1 MLTCMSVEGLDHMPK
16 KDFGFTSG
24 LNVVHGPVGSGKSMV
39 MRDVLFLLL
48 AGKVPGK
55 RKLASLGKKMRL
67 SVGIESGDESLTIY
81 RTGSTVSAME
91 MPDLTSSS
99 EVTAAVS
106 AFLGVPSS
114 QLVDRCYV
122 SGLTLPASVLT
133 AGSVLSAV
141 RGAIGSAALATFAK
155 DVNAVAIQKKSEAD
169 RCLGASEQPAPE
181 GMEHIDNELGEMQ
194 TDLAKVKADIEA
206 SREGKATSQQVM
218 DCMLNTDVALNIAA
232 LLEKLGSWAERAD
245 AVDVFENAA
254 GYVFLKRCL
263 DADFDLG
270 ATMCEL
276 EQFTQTCMA
285 YQTGLDLERSESQ
298 LPSLMLF
305 NLKQLKYI
313 RELTTTTAEN
323 KDNAAKFIAY
333 CRGLDAQANQLE
345 SDIHSREALRKSAD
359 QIRSQK
365 ESNRARAAELGKQ
378 VTTLTT
384 ALEFLQPSGPHSV
397 EKRLCEARL
406 AGVMG
411 YASEL
416 MQAAGVAG
424 KLRYSADDGLSL
436 ERGNGNLCPVAE
448 LSGGEVTLAALVLR
462 LSQDLKF
469 SKVPFLILD
478 DITGPLGDLTP
489 GVCDMLIGHAARMK
503 SMIVLPTH
511 DRRARGDNIIAF

>member
-16 KDFGFTSG
+16 REFGFTSG

-39 MRDVLFLLL
+39 LRDVLFLLL

-67 SVGIESGDESLTIY
+67 SVGMERGDESLTIY
-81 RTGSTVSAME
+81 RTGSTVSVME
-91 MPDLTSSS
+91 RPDLTSSS
-99 EVTAAVS
+99 DVTAAV
-106 AFLGVPSS
+106 ATFLGVPSS

-141 RGAIGSAALATFAK
+141 RGAIGSAALTAFAK
-155 DVNAVAIQKKSEAD
+155 DVNAVAIRKKSESD
-169 RCLGASEQPAPE
+169 QCLGASVQSVPE
-181 GMEHIDNELGEMQ
+181 GMENIDNELGGMRA
-194 TDLAKVKADIEA
+194 DLAKVKADIEA
-206 SREGKATSQQVM
+206 SREGKVTSQQVLGCQL
-218 DCMLNTDVALNIAA
+218 DTDVAARIDQM
-232 LLEKLGSWAERAD
+232 LEHLGAWADRGDARAVLGE
-245 AVDVFENAA
+245 AS
-254 GYVFLKRCL
+254 GYMFLKRRVDMCL
-263 DADFDLG
+263 HDEVKIEDLKRFSYLLEAYYDASCLESNG
-270 ATMCEL
+270 AGNPGEL
-276 EQFTQTCMA
+276 LQA
-285 YQTGLDLERSESQ
+285 LDH
-298 LPSLMLF
+298 
-305 NLKQLKYI
+305 LKQC
-313 RELTTTTAEN
+313 RTMTTTTSEN
-323 KDNAAKFIAY
+323 KKNATQFLVY
-333 CRGLDAQANQLE
+333 CQKLDSRANLLAADIRG
-345 SDIHSREALRKSAD
+345 REELRKSAD

-365 ESNRARAAELGKQ
+365 ESNRVRAAELGKQ
-378 VTTLTT
+378 ATTLIT

-478 DITGPLGDLTP
+478 DITGPLGDLTS